1 MVRMGIVFLCASSMA
16 VMLGFG
22 IVGPILPQY
31 ILTFDATYMVAGLVI
46 SAFPLARMCFNFPA
60 GILADRIGRRR
71 PLSIGIA
78 TSRSPLSFVDSPR
91 ASMSSSSSDSYMGLA
106 HPCL

>member
-1 MVRMGIVFLCASSMA
+1 MEIVFLCASSMA

-31 ILTFDATYMVAGLVI
+31 ILKFDATYTVAGLVI

-71 PLSIGIA
+71 PLLIGIA
-78 TSRSPLSFVDSPR
+78 TVTLAALFCGLAQSIYELASNGLSFPLTRMPS
-91 ASMSSSSSDSYMGLA
+91 L
-106 HPCL
+106 

>member
-1 MVRMGIVFLCASSMA
+1 MAKKEILFLCGSSMA

-31 ILTFDATYMVAGLVI
+31 VLTFNVSYTLAGLVI
-46 SAFPLARMCFNFPA
+46 SAFPLARILVNFPA

-71 PLSIGIA
+71 PLLLGISIVTLGA
-78 TSRSPLSFVDSPR
+78 L
-91 ASMSSSSSDSYMGLA
+91 G
-106 HPCL
+106 